1 MEIYTLLWTTVKQ
14 VFNRVNS
21 VHNSRFLRVVK
32 LEFGSFGFLWGE
44 GNWRT
49 YRNTYHQKM
58 RNSGKL
64 NPSDAISESG
74 TQATAVEKRALI
86 SEPSL
91 CTLMQFN
98 DKLIHFW
105 KYI

>member
-1 MEIYTLLWTTVKQ
+1 M
-14 VFNRVNS
+14 
-21 VHNSRFLRVVK
+21 VK
-32 LEFGSFGFLWGE
+32 LEFGSFDFYEVRETGE
-44 GNWRT
+44 FTGT
-49 YRNTYHQKM
+49 LITKKM
-58 RNSGKL
+58 RNSSTL
-64 NPSDAISESG
+64 NPPDTISGNG

-86 SEPSL
+86 FAPSL